1 MPQKSPSPL
10 RRHPTPSEPIDVEA
24 LSALLLRSGPN
35 GRSPRHLAEALLVRF
50 DGLHGLRRASVREL
64 TSLDGVGPV
73 TAARIQAALVL
84 GRRAVEVVRELPGP
98 YRGAHDVYE
107 YLRPRVAHSEK
118 ETFYVL
124 LLDSKNKL
132 IREEVVSV
140 GTLTASLV
148 HPREVF
154 CPAVREAAAAIIVA
168 HNHPSGDPKASA
180 EDIEVTSRLR
190 AAGQVIGI
198 PLLDHV
204 IIGAGQYVSLAE
216 QGRMKGGG

>member
-1 MPQKSPSPL
+1 MARK
-10 RRHPTPSEPIDVEA
+10 
-24 LSALLLRSGPN
+24 LLDTFG
-35 GRSPRHLAEALLVRF
+35 GLA
-50 DGLHGLRRASVREL
+50 GLRRASVREL
-64 TSLDGVGPV
+64 TSVQGVGPV

-98 YRGAHDVYE
+98 YLGARDVFE

-168 HNHPSGDPKASA
+168 HNHPSGDATPSA
-180 EDIEVTSRLR
+180 EDLEVTARLR
-190 AAGQVIGI
+190 KAGELIGI

-204 IIGAGQYVSLAE
+204 IIGAGRYVSLAE
-216 QGRMKGGG
+216 RGRMRGVG